1 MSEIEERE
9 IIKGVAYTYYDKDGI
24 PNVRTVLKTELTDDC
39 IKMIADEVVKRLNDK
54 NETYDT
60 HQSRI
65 FHCAVCN
72 YGVNDIYEGSFFDHN
87 CKTTYLIEKDK
98 EWKYCPNCGAK
109 IDWEKKDE

>member
-54 NETYDT
+54 DEIVRCKNCRYCKETTGYIHDYDCT
-60 HQSRI
+60 Y
-65 FHCAVCN
+65 F
-72 YGVNDIYEGSFFDHN
+72 YDIYDGGIYHTSAEDFCSKGV
-87 CKTTYLIEKDK
+87 
-98 EWKYCPNCGAK
+98 
-109 IDWEKKDE
+109 KKDE